1 MRHFVA
7 VAVLLVM
14 AACAAPISLSALTPS
29 PSSVPLATGE
39 IALPTEPPVPS
50 GEVEACGGVAIGAV
64 LHGAAADPRA
74 AWLIDDFLG
83 TRIDV
88 VWPPGYRARFTPNL
102 EVLDASGGVVLKA
115 GDPVTGAC
123 VVNAAPATLLLEPP
137 FQ

>member
-14 AACAAPISLSALTPS
+14 AACAPS
-29 PSSVPLATGE
+29 PSSVPLAAGE
-39 IALPTEPPVPS
+39 IALRTEPPVSS
-50 GEVEACGGVAIGAV
+50 GAVEACAGVAIGAV
-64 LHGAAADPRA
+64 LHGATADPRA
-74 AWLIDDFLG
+74 AWLIDDFSG

-88 VWPPGYRARFTPNL
+88 EWPPGYRARFTPNL
-102 EVLDASGGVVLKA
+102 EVLDASEVVVLKA

-137 FQ
+137 FK

>member
-14 AACAAPISLSALTPS
+14 AACAPS
-29 PSSVPLATGE
+29 PSSVPLAAGE
-39 IALPTEPPVPS
+39 IALPTEPPVSLPP
-50 GEVEACGGVAIGAV
+50 GAVEACAGVAIGAV
-64 LHGAAADPRA
+64 LHGATADPRA
-74 AWLIDDFLG
+74 AWLIDDFSG

-88 VWPPGYRARFTPNL
+88 EWPPGYRARFTPNL
-102 EVLDASGGVVLKA
+102 EVLDGSEVVVLKA
-115 GDPVTGAC
+115 GDPVTGGC